1 MKITQI
7 TIWLV
12 LVLGL
17 LACSGNKTAKEH
29 TNMEVPAV
37 ATDEMSESMAVNAVV
52 YYNCPMETHKHIY
65 SAEQGKCELCGM
77 DLVSVVMGTE
87 EHKDYYGCPMAEHSH
102 VRSDE
107 PGTCAECGMALVP
120 LKFSK

>member
-1 MKITQI
+1 MNKMIL
-7 TIWLV
+7 TISVATIFGLV
-12 LVLGL
+12 
-17 LACSGNKTAKEH
+17 ACNSEKSTMDNSKHGNKKTHVKE
-29 TNMEVPAV
+29 T
-37 ATDEMSESMAVNAVV
+37 SESMTENAVV
-52 YYNCPMETHKHIY
+52 YYTCPMETHKHIY
-65 SAEQGKCELCGM
+65 SVEQGKCEVCGM
-77 DLVSVVMGTE
+77 DLVSVVKGTE